1 MFGFSKKITPSSLIS
16 SSMYVKGLVQ
26 SESEI
31 YVDGTIEGDV
41 ICKTLIVGIN
51 GKIKSSSIQVEKIV
65 VHGNIEGNINATSV
79 YLGSSA
85 RINGNIYHK
94 DISIE
99 NGAFINGDLKQ
110 KRD

>member
-16 SSMYVKGLVQ
+16 SSMYIKGFVKSDAEL
-26 SESEI
+26 
-31 YVDGTIEGDV
+31 YVDGTIEGD
-41 ICKTLIVGIN
+41 ITCKTLIVGIN
-51 GKIKSSSIQVEKIV
+51 GKIKSSSIEVEKIV
-65 VHGNIEGNINATSV
+65 VHGNIDGNINAVSV

-85 RINGNIYHK
+85 RINGNIFHK

>member
-16 SSMYVKGLVQ
+16 SSMYVKGFVKSDAEL
-26 SESEI
+26 
-31 YVDGTIEGDV
+31 YVDGTIEGDIV
-41 ICKTLIVGIN
+41 CKTLIVGIN
-51 GKIKSSSIQVEKIV
+51 GKIKSSSIEVEKIV
-65 VHGNIEGNINATSV
+65 VHGNIDGNINAGSV

-85 RINGNIYHK
+85 RINGNILHK